1 MLCCTSANNFVRLIL
16 PFTPLWLCIHH
27 IENLNILCL
36 EKVFLTH
43 SYHLYCIYIHTF
55 IQLLGNI
62 FNILKSTENEIT
74 TSHQCNSIYLPCR
87 VNKYLFHLLQ
97 IKHVR
102 LSWNILCSFLVLFPS
117 LLLQRERQT
126 LWNSNH
132 VHPPINFKISFYY
145 INIH

>member
-1 MLCCTSANNFVRLIL
+1 MLYFCQQFCETNPSLHTSLIMY
-16 PFTPLWLCIHH
+16 TPYW
-27 IENLNILCL
+27 ESQYFMFR
-36 EKVFLTH
+36 KGFLTH

-55 IQLLGNI
+55 GQLLRNI

-97 IKHVR
+97 IKQYVR
-102 LSWNILCSFLVLFPS
+102 LSWNVLCSFLVLFPS

-132 VHPPINFKISFYY
+132 VHPPINFKISFYH